1 MPSNMNNEN
10 IVTPGQAVDL
20 TMLKE
25 GQSALEMPV
34 HFQKPQ
40 QNSFLASERETTTI
54 LFSGLTEAH
63 EELMAGVMRGLG
75 YKVDR
80 LPQPDF
86 TDLTVGREYCNRGQ
100 CNPTYYTVG
109 NLIHHLHELKQH
121 LSVEEIE
128 KNYVF
133 LTAGS
138 CGPCRFGMYESEYRK
153 AVIDAGFEKF
163 RIILFQQDGGV
174 GQLGGDNNEGPG
186 LDLNKDFILG
196 LLKSILLGDLINGA
210 VSKIKPYEV
219 QSGSTLKAKSE
230 VISLL
235 ANTMQ
240 HKGSI
245 LASLRKAKHIFA
257 KIECDYT
264 QIKPMVKITGEFWA
278 SLTEG
283 QGNYFFKDW
292 LVEEGAEVKMEPLT
306 TWIEHLLYSREIVAQ
321 NHRGITQENTGI
333 GEKENP
339 YIKELKL
346 FALRRTLNTFF
357 NVYRGAMGWKVNNT
371 VNNRVLANLAHEYYN
386 KHQGGGEAYMEV
398 GSLIYLG
405 KKKKAHLMVSVK
417 PFGCLP
423 STASD
428 GVQSKVIADYPNILF
443 LPLETSGDSE
453 VNFKSRAQM
462 VLFEAKQKAQE
473 EAEKVIHE
481 NNIDVEAVK
490 EFVKNNPQYRSGMF
504 VFNNTT
510 TGTGASFLLE
520 MHKRMHS
527 VRGKIRHKLQRE
539 HTVLAG

>member
-1 MPSNMNNEN
+1 MPSNEN
-10 IVTPGQAVDL
+10 FAPHSQGVDL
-20 TMLKE
+20 SMRKE
-25 GQSALEMPV
+25 SYGVTESPV
-34 HFQKPQ
+34 HFQKPEQ
-40 QNSFLASERETTTI
+40 MNFLASERETTTI

-63 EELMAGVMRGLG
+63 EELMGGVMRGLG

-121 LSVEEIE
+121 MSVEEIE

-153 AVIDAGFEKF
+153 AVIDAGFENF

-174 GQLGGDNNEGPG
+174 GQLGGDSEEGPG
-186 LDLNKDFILG
+186 LDLNKDFIVG
-196 LLKSILLGDLINGA
+196 LLKSILIGDLINGA
-210 VSKIKPYEV
+210 VNKIKPYEIEPGATV
-219 QSGSTLKAKSE
+219 KAKTE
-230 VISLL
+230 VVALL

-240 HKGSI
+240 KKTSV
-245 LASLRKAKHIFA
+245 LSSLRKAKNIFS

-321 NHRGITQENTGI
+321 NHRGITQEETGI

-346 FALRRTLNTFF
+346 FALRRVLNTFY

-405 KKKKAHLMVSVK
+405 KHKKAHLMVSVK

-428 GVQSKVIADYPNILF
+428 GVQSKVMTDYPNILF

-473 EAEKVIHE
+473 EVEDVIRK
-481 NNIDVEAVK
+481 NNINVEEVK
-490 EFVKNNPQYRSGMF
+490 EFVRNNPQYRSGMF
-504 VFNNTT
+504 AFNNTT

-539 HTVLAG
+539 PAVLAG